1 MDKSLGEVWKLV
13 MDREAW
19 HVAVHGV
26 SKSWI
31 WLSDWIELN
40 WTELYGAE
48 VVVFLESRHFFYDST
63 YVGSLVSGSS
73 AFSKSS
79 LYIWKF
85 SIQVNYDTSYY
96 ETK

>member
-1 MDKSLGEVWKLV
+1 

-19 HVAVHGV
+19 RVAVHGV

-31 WLSDWIELN
+31 QLSD
-40 WTELYGAE
+40 WTELYEAE
-48 VVVFLESRHFFYDST
+48 AVVFLEFRHFFYHPT